1 MAGSTNLY
9 PPIVD
14 TYMPAFIATAVEGN
28 CNIYFSLSKY
38 NSLTDIKSVWISVN
52 NQYTNESVLA
62 DPLGLKAYKGTPSV
76 DETREGDDKYY
87 ITINK
92 NDLKDKEWA
101 LNQLYKVQ
109 IRFCSQTPEDAP
121 TMAWVTEHASSFSE
135 WSTVCLIQGI
145 EKPTLTIK
153 NFSDAEIGVET
164 IFSALNNK
172 IVGNVD
178 FKDEEELES
187 YHFSIFK
194 TDNMESSVY
203 ESGIVYTQ
211 EYNPNEI
218 NYSLDYAF
226 VDGEK
231 YKMVFTFTTKN
242 LYEETHEYTFL
253 VIETG
258 GERLNAKI
266 SAEQDEENGC
276 IKINVVS
283 EKERFFGNLTIRRA
297 SSDTNFSIWEDVH
310 TTSITSEDFLDFHW
324 EDYTVESGVWYKY
337 GVQKRNSR
345 GDRGLIITI
354 ADPVMVTLQD
364 MFLTRADQQLR
375 IKFNPQV
382 SGFKK
387 VMTESLTQTL
397 GSKYPFIK
405 RNGNVGYRQ
414 FSISGLI
421 SHFCDENESF
431 MTETELYKNRKDLYD
446 EYNAKNLITVYNDF
460 TLERTFREKVLEFLT
475 ANNVKLFR
483 SPAEGNI
490 LVRLMD
496 VNLTPEQQLGRMIYS
511 FSATAYEIDDITFD
525 NFEKY
530 GIQKVGTYSPY
541 VMRTFEKT
549 SQYIGIP
556 TSQDLFEILQKFE
569 DITSD
574 EGLKKN
580 IKYLS
585 ALDIEFQSDP
595 YLIVVQNG
603 ELTPV
608 TEINKDSIITD
619 ETTILGYLITI
630 NGANVV
636 VNKNGRYNLTD
647 AEMQVTSLKFH
658 PDVPVEVKINYTAYI
673 EEVEDIS
680 KLVRQVYY
688 TSNVG
693 QIYGGFTPQDSLE
706 KIFNLKYNYE
716 NDSSYSK
723 LYSINSV
730 GIEAN
735 PGTVLYIKDNSDN
748 YYRRYII
755 GESGYLN
762 IEDIDYSIEDIS
774 FLGVHLK
781 QKPKLEEGQYRE
793 TRDDEF
799 ELKTGEIYKNI
810 FEIHNP
816 VKNGVYLVTDKNDL
830 VNLNYYIYVGY
841 DFDTNDYFSKLE
853 SGLSSMKVTI
863 GGKEVNVYRVIYYKN
878 NWYHFTKTYGDSLN
892 DGDDVVL
899 PTSALIDYQY
909 EVEKGEY

>member
-1 MAGSTNLY
+1 MAGIILY
-9 PPIVD
+9 PPVVD
-14 TYMPAFIATAVEGN
+14 TYMPAFIANCADAK

-38 NSLTDIKSVWISVN
+38 NSLNDIKSVWVSVN
-52 NQYTNESVLA
+52 NQFTNETVLA
-62 DPLGLKAYKGTPSV
+62 NPLGLKAISGAPQV

-87 ITINK
+87 ITLNK
-92 NDLKDKEWA
+92 EDLKDGEWA

-109 IRFCSQTPEDAP
+109 IRFCSEDPGSSP
-121 TMAWVTEHASSFSE
+121 TMAWMTQNTEFFSE

-145 EKPTLTIK
+145 ARPELILR
-153 NFSDAEIGVET
+153 NFSDAEIGIET

-172 IVGNVD
+172 IVGCVN
-178 FKDEEELES
+178 FEDEEELES
-187 YHFSIFK
+187 YHFSIFNA
-194 TDNMESSVY
+194 DNTEKPVY
-203 ESGIVYTQ
+203 ESGIVYT
-211 EYNPNEI
+211 EPYNPNEI
-218 NYSLDYAF
+218 NYDLAYSF

-231 YKMVFTFTTKN
+231 YKMNFTYTTKS
-242 LYEETHEYTFL
+242 LYEKTHEYTFL

-258 GERLNAKI
+258 GERLDAKI
-266 SAEQDEENGC
+266 YAEQDEENGC

-324 EDYTVESGVWYKY
+324 ADYTVESGVWYKY

-345 GDRGLIITI
+345 GDRGLIVTI

-431 MTETELYKNRKDLYD
+431 MTTDELYKNRKDLYD
-446 EYNAKNLITVYNDF
+446 AYNEKNLITEYNDF

-496 VNLTPEQQLGRMIYS
+496 VNFTPEQTLGRMIYS
-511 FSATAYEIDDITFD
+511 FSATAHEIDDINFD

-530 GIQKVGTYSPY
+530 GIQKVGEYSSY
-541 VMRTFEKT
+541 IMHSYEKT
-549 SQYIGIP
+549 SQYIGK
-556 TSQDLFEILQKFE
+556 TEGDFYTTLQDWESLTNDK
-569 DITSD
+569 
-574 EGLKKN
+574 GLKKT

-585 ALDIEFQSDP
+585 SLDIEFQSDP
-595 YLIVVQNG
+595 YLIVYKDG
-603 ELTPV
+603 TLTPV
-608 TEINKDSIITD
+608 TEDNKDSTTTD
-619 ETTILGYLITI
+619 ETTVLGYLIKVNGETI
-630 NGANVV
+630 I
-636 VNKNGRYNLTD
+636 VNKSGRYSLSGNG
-647 AEMQVTSLKFH
+647 MQITSLEFISE
-658 PDVPVEVKINYTAYI
+658 VEVKVDYTCFI
-673 EEVEDIS
+673 EEAEDVS

-693 QIYGGFTPQDSLE
+693 QVYGGYNPLDSIGE
-706 KIFNLKYNYE
+706 VFNLKYTYE
-716 NDSSYSK
+716 NPTDYSE

-730 GIEAN
+730 GIEAE
-735 PGTVLYIKDNSDN
+735 PRTVFYLKDNSDST
-748 YYRRYII
+748 YRRYMV
-755 GESGYLN
+755 GDSGYLN
-762 IEDIDYSIEDIS
+762 IEDEDYSIQDIS
-774 FLGVHLK
+774 FLGINLE
-781 QKPKLEEGQYRE
+781 QKPKLKDGQYRD

-799 ELKTGEIYKNI
+799 ELKTDVPYESI
-810 FEIHNP
+810 FYISNP
-816 VKNGVYLVTDKNDL
+816 VKNGVYLVKNIDKGLNYKVNIPRLDNNKND
-830 VNLNYYIYVGY
+830 YYL
-841 DFDTNDYFSKLE
+841 KLYNATQPLKE
-853 SGLSSMKVTI
+853 SFNENPVD
-863 GGKEVNVYRVIYYKN
+863 VYRVIFYKN
-878 NWYHFTKTYGDSLN
+878 NWYQFTNTTYGDGIN
-892 DGDDVVL
+892 DGNDVVL
-899 PTSALIDYQY
+899 PISALIDYHY
-909 EVEKGEY
+909 EIEKGEY